1 MVSDSKI
8 DPSMLIPLFRR
19 QSTMLDLCYCHALIL
34 ANRPSLLA
42 SLTSLTRNNGSDI
55 GKYAESIDECV
66 SAALTVVQSVHRL
79 IKSGNML
86 QAFWFT
92 QYVCFCAVV
101 VLYVHAI
108 QGRFRPRR
116 SDRGT
121 PLRQSTDQVGDGTSD
136 ALSDKFAIAEQCQQ
150 HIATATK
157 ANSLGVRYN
166 IVLEELRLEVL
177 RQSEKTLG
185 GTSRDAQPQTNQ
197 KTNKILDLPPL
208 PHGAVANTGFDVRS
222 GTNISQSGT
231 LRNVDSTWGP
241 NGSNLN
247 KDAAATKQDS
257 MYDWARYQDGGDDLL
272 EPQNF
277 SGIESML
284 PDNMADILGWGQFDA
299 VVSELVLS
307 EISMTIIVDIEIN
320 YRDSIQ
326 RLLVSQRRI
335 GTRMETLP
343 LHTNQSVLPWNVHL
357 ISLQLFE

>member
-1 MVSDSKI
+1 
-8 DPSMLIPLFRR
+8 MLLPLFRR

-42 SLTSLTRNNGSDI
+42 SLTSLSRNNGSDI
-55 GKYAESIDECV
+55 GKYAENIDECV
-66 SAALTVVQSVHRL
+66 NAALNVVQSVHHL

-108 QGRFRPRR
+108 QGRFRPRKP
-116 SDRGT
+116 DRGT
-121 PLRQSTDQVGDGTSD
+121 PLGQSTDEGGDGTSN
-136 ALSDKFAIAEQCQQ
+136 AVSDKFAIAEQCQQ

-185 GTSRDAQPQTNQ
+185 GLSREAQPTANHR
-197 KTNKILDLPPL
+197 TDKILDPPPL
-208 PHGAVANTGFDVRS
+208 LHGATANTEFDMRS
-222 GTNISQSGT
+222 GANMAQADT
-231 LRNVDSTWGP
+231 LRNVDSTWRP
-241 NGSNLN
+241 NDSHLSKEG
-247 KDAAATKQDS
+247 AATKQDS
-257 MYDWARYQDGGDDLL
+257 MYDWARYQDGGNDLL

-299 VVSELVLS
+299 VVSASVLS
-307 EISMTIIVDIEIN
+307 ETSMIIVVDM
-320 YRDSIQ
+320 
-326 RLLVSQRRI
+326 
-335 GTRMETLP
+335 T
-343 LHTNQSVLPWNVHL
+343 
-357 ISLQLFE
+357 